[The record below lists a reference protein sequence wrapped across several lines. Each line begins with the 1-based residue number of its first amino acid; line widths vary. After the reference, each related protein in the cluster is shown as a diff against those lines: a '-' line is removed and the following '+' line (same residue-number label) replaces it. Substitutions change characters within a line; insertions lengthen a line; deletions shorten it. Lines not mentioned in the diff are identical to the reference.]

1 MKEKLQRFMYGR
13 YGLDSFGK
21 FYNYSL
27 FSTDAFGELCTCKTG
42 ECIILLCWALLIY
55 TYFRMFSRQTYKRAC
70 ENQAYLAKTA
80 KVRHFFASQKSIMAQ
95 RKTHHIY
102 KCPTCKQ
109 KYVYQK
115 AKAVLKSAV
124 RNVTQHLSRRAK

>member
-1 MKEKLQRFMYGR
+1 MKEKITTLYVWKIWIRF
-13 YGLDSFGK
+13 LWEI
-21 FYNYSL
+21 YNYSL

-42 ECIILLCWALLIY
+42 KCIIPAVLALLIY

-95 RKTHHIY
+95 RKTHHI
-102 KCPTCKQ
+102 TNVRLVNR
-109 KYVYQK
+109 KYAYQK
-115 AKAVLKSAV
+115 QRTVLKSAV
-124 RNVTQHLSRRAK
+124 RNVTQTFIKKS

>member
-21 FYNYSL
+21 FTIIVSL
-27 FSTDAFGELCTCKTG
+27 VLMLLANFVPARLGSVLS
-42 ECIILLCWALLIY
+42 LLCWALLIY

-95 RKTHHIY
+95 SPSRYGSHQSAARARRGGARLA
-102 KCPTCKQ
+102 PVAMRCKSPW
-109 KYVYQK
+109 
-115 AKAVLKSAV
+115 ARS
-124 RNVTQHLSRRAK
+124 

>member
-1 MKEKLQRFMYGR
+1 MKEKITTLYVWKIWIRF
-13 YGLDSFGK
+13 LWEI
-21 FYNYSL
+21 YNYSL

-109 KYVYQK
+109 KIRVPK
-115 AKAVLKSAV
+115 GKGRIEIRCPKCNTTFIKKS
-124 RNVTQHLSRRAK
+124 